1 MVKLLN
7 KEDKEMKK
15 TYIKPVN
22 TVVMSYIC
30 EDLMQASN
38 ASLSVDDDDR
48 IKNPGDFGAREVIDE
63 RITSRDI
70 WAEEW

>member
-1 MVKLLN
+1 MVKSLN

-30 EDLMQASN
+30 KDLMQASN

-48 IKNPGDFGAREVIDE
+48 IIYPGDFGAREVIDE

>member
-1 MVKLLN
+1 
-7 KEDKEMKK
+7 MKK

-22 TVVMSYIC
+22 KVVMPDIC

-63 RITSRDI
+63 HITSRDI

>member
-1 MVKLLN
+1 MVKSLN